1 MEIKE
6 VNLKL
11 IKKRLES
18 ISNKNGDERIRE
30 LQVLLR
36 TLYPL
41 VADTK
46 GDKVL
51 ELYTKLKKGEGADE
65 AESFIKETLNSL

>member
-11 IKKRLES
+11 IKKRLENL
-18 ISNKNGDERIRE
+18 SNKNGDERIRE